1 MEKNNM
7 NKKNIN
13 SHSILLLITVG
24 LFILLYAAGYF
35 MYGFGANAK
44 GFEKLQNF
52 LDIFRTNAALIC
64 IACGMTCVMLTGG
77 IDISVGSLVAMD
89 CMILSVGMENS
100 GISPSLLVPFVLL
113 IGVVFGAVQGYLIG
127 YLGIQP
133 FIVTMAG
140 MFFARGMTAMICTD
154 QVNITVD
161 NWFKQVAAVKV
172 YMPFELGA
180 VVNKRGVKMVPY
192 VNIPVVI
199 ALVVV
204 VLVFLMLR

>member
-64 IACGMTCVMLTGG
+64 IACDTPNIGMQKPVTHILHFER
-77 IDISVGSLVAMD
+77 GSLSFT
-89 CMILSVGMENS
+89 IG
-100 GISPSLLVPFVLL
+100 LLRATIFP
-113 IGVVFGAVQGYLIG
+113 
-127 YLGIQP
+127 
-133 FIVTMAG
+133 
-140 MFFARGMTAMICTD
+140 
-154 QVNITVD
+154 
-161 NWFKQVAAVKV
+161 
-172 YMPFELGA
+172 
-180 VVNKRGVKMVPY
+180 
-192 VNIPVVI
+192 
-199 ALVVV
+199 
-204 VLVFLMLR
+204 LMLIRPSVILVSIVM

>member
-7 NKKNIN
+7 NKKKNIN
-13 SHSILLLITVG
+13 SHSILLLITVV

-100 GISPSLLVPFVLL
+100 GISP
-113 IGVVFGAVQGYLIG
+113 
-127 YLGIQP
+127 
-133 FIVTMAG
+133 
-140 MFFARGMTAMICTD
+140 
-154 QVNITVD
+154 
-161 NWFKQVAAVKV
+161 
-172 YMPFELGA
+172 
-180 VVNKRGVKMVPY
+180 
-192 VNIPVVI
+192 
-199 ALVVV
+199 
-204 VLVFLMLR
+204 

>member
-7 NKKNIN
+7 NKKKNIN

-127 YLGIQP
+127 YLRIQP

-180 VVNKRGVKMVPY
+180 VVNKRGVKMVP
-192 VNIPVVI
+192 
-199 ALVVV
+199 
-204 VLVFLMLR
+204 